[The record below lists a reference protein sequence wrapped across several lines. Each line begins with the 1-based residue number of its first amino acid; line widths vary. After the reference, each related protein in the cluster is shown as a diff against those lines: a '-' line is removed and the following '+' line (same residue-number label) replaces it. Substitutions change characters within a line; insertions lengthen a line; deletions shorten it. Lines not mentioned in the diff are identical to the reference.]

1 MEMYLIS
8 AGDDGGRKTST
19 GWSSTRRLLWV
30 SAERDA
36 SGAPLVTRSPRP
48 RRKSW
53 PLKRG
58 FRAAGRKY
66 RQLSDLQAAETDAD
80 FIYRDRY
87 GREVLLVLERFPC
100 FDSFDAL
107 YENRFERWYLIC
119 ENGVLTQVKYT
130 DETNYIEVCEDVA
143 ELEYS
148 VWRELRRLG
157 WHMLRDDG

>member
-8 AGDDGGRKTST
+8 DGSGEGRRTST
-19 GWSSTRRLLWV
+19 GWTSTRRLLWV
-30 SAERDA
+30 SEERGED
-36 SGAPLVTRSPRP
+36 GAPLLTRRP
-48 RRKSW
+48 DSRIKIWSI
-53 PLKRG
+53 KRG

-66 RQLSDLQAAETDAD
+66 KQLSELLISETGAD
-80 FIYRDRY
+80 FVYRDRY
-87 GREVLLVLERFPC
+87 GREVQLVLERFPC
-100 FDSFDAL
+100 FDSYDSM

-148 VWRELRRLG
+148 VWRELRQRG
-157 WHMLRDDG
+157 WHMLRDDE